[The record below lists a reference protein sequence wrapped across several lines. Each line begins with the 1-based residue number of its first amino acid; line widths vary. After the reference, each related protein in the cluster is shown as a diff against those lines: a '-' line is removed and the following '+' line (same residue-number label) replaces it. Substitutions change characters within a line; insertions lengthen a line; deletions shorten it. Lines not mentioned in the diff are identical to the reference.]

1 VGRDNTQGLFNHRI
15 RSFNVLAI
23 YLQGKGHDDCA
34 GYHTNGGYSSDITVR
49 RDFVFK
55 VPEGMGMEY
64 VGPLLC
70 AGITMFSPLN
80 RHVLMKED
88 GKHKSVGIVGFG
100 GLGQMGV
107 KLAKAMGCSVTVLS
121 RSTSK
126 KAEAEKLGAVILAHS
141 DAAALKE
148 ALYSFDLI
156 IDTASVHHEIA
167 PILTTLKVGGT
178 YVCIG
183 GIAQP
188 VSISP
193 FGLIANYH
201 KIEGSFVGGIPETQ
215 KMLDF
220 CSEHNVLP
228 EIKVISARDATDQFK
243 ALADGS
249 AGALRAVI
257 DITTLADLP
266 DRD

>member
-1 VGRDNTQGLFNHRI
+1 
-15 RSFNVLAI
+15 
-23 YLQGKGHDDCA
+23 LQGKGHDDCA
-34 GYHTNGGYSSDITVR
+34 GYHTNGGYSTSITVK

-88 GKHKSVGIVGFG
+88 GKPKSVGIVGFG

-126 KAEAEKLGAVILAHS
+126 KAEADKLGAAILAHS
-141 DAAALKE
+141 DEEALKE
-148 ALYSFDLI
+148 AAYSFDVIL
-156 IDTASVHHEIA
+156 DTISAHHEIA
-167 PILTTLKVGGT
+167 NILPTLKVGGI
-178 YVCIG
+178 YVCLG
-183 GIAQP
+183 AVAQP
-188 VSISP
+188 VAISP
-193 FGLIANYH
+193 MGLIFNYH
-201 KIEGSFVGGIPETQ
+201 RIEGSIVGGIPETQ

-228 EIKVISARDATDQFK
+228 EIKVIHAKDATDQFK

-249 AGALRAVI
+249 AGAVRAVI
-257 DITTLADLP
+257 DMSTLADLP